1 MRNMERIGV
10 RAIASHQQPAGAAR
24 FDAMEAGASC
34 RLCQLAQRDM
44 EVAVQTSLQRVA
56 VFELTVKRR
65 RLHSPGPPVP

>member
-1 MRNMERIGV
+1 
-10 RAIASHQQPAGAAR
+10 
-24 FDAMEAGASC
+24 
-34 RLCQLAQRDM
+34 M